1 MGPNAPATKR
11 GRSEVA
17 AVSAAS
23 RAIRALARLRGAHL
37 AGEAVVLLGHAVRVE
52 GVGGDDV
59 GARFEEARVDVAD
72 DLRPGDGEEV
82 VVAGELAVVIGKESA
97 AKVGLAQRV
106 ALDHRAHRPVQHQHA
121 PGRGRV
127 ERGVPYG
134 APVFRRPRGSR
145 LSVVP
150 SCYRHALPRWPAAQ
164 KKPAAAEAGRVPT
177 L

>member
-11 GRSEVA
+11 GRSEVGRG
-17 AVSAAS
+17 V
-23 RAIRALARLRGAHL
+23 RCLARDPGAGEIEGL
-37 AGEAVVLLGHAVRVE
+37 YRAGEAVVLLGHPVRVE

-59 GARFEEARVDVAD
+59 GARFEEARMDVAD

-106 ALDHRAHRPVQHQHA
+106 ALDHRAHRPVQHQHTL
-121 PGRGRV
+121 GRGRF
-127 ERGVPYG
+127 ERGVPCG

-150 SCYRHALPRWPAAQ
+150 SCCRHALPR
-164 KKPAAAEAGRVPT
+164 
-177 L
+177 